1 MVEANEGQGFSRK
14 GMYSGP
20 GPRWNRPYVV
30 SGPPSLPPQG
40 PASRQTYRHPPW
52 LDGCHSTHRGMSDRC
67 HTRLLLPK
75 AYIVDQ
81 LRPAYLLSL
90 HEDSLRTYLTASYV
104 LSMCLS
110 CQPRLSS
117 YTPQLFSYTP
127 HVCPLLFC
135 PLLHTF
141 EKRANVWLVGGGT
154 FGRRAAS
161 GFAGGRKKS
170 CDSTTP

>member
-1 MVEANEGQGFSRK
+1 VFTRHDG
-14 GMYSGP
+14 
-20 GPRWNRPYVV
+20 V
-30 SGPPSLPPQG
+30 L
-40 PASRQTYRHPPW
+40 YRHPPW

-117 YTPQLFSYTP
+117 YTPQLVNDVRFGKQEGSRGSTGS
-127 HVCPLLFC
+127 CLLGGPLPTC
-135 PLLHTF
+135 VRYPT
-141 EKRANVWLVGGGT
+141 N
-154 FGRRAAS
+154 
-161 GFAGGRKKS
+161 
-170 CDSTTP
+170 